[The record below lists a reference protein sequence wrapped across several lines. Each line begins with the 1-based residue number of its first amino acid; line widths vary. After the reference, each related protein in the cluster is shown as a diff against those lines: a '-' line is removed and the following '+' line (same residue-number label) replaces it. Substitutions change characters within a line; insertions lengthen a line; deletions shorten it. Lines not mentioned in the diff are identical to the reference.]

1 MRILLL
7 GADGFIG
14 RHLAFA
20 FRAAGHEV
28 IASARRTDRLEAM
41 GFQVLAADLGDPAT
55 HDPVFWRSTLAGG
68 THVVNA
74 AGLLTGTEAAFAAVH
89 HDAPAALYGAMDGG
103 WGVLISAIGIDAHTP
118 FARWRRAGEAVA
130 RAAGAVTILRPGL
143 VLADTSYGG
152 SSAVRAFAA
161 SPLRRPLIGTGRE
174 PFNPI
179 HADDLAAIILAC
191 LSAPPGPGPAN
202 GGWEVGGPEVL
213 SQDALSALIRRWLGL
228 RPTPPLH
235 LPLPV
240 ARWIGRIGDAL
251 RIGPLSAT
259 AVDQLAVG
267 VKADPGP
274 LLRALPIRPEAVSR
288 FIFRRPAGTQDL
300 WQARLFLLKPLIRL
314 SLVVLWLVSG
324 LLGIILPV
332 ADFPPALAGLPMP
345 LLWAAARL
353 GGAADLLLA
362 WLLLR
367 NIAPRATAIAQIAL
381 VGAYTIGLS
390 VLAPSLWLAPF
401 GELLKNLP
409 LFVLLL
415 THLAL
420 CEER

>member
-1 MRILLL
+1 
-7 GADGFIG
+7 
-14 RHLAFA
+14 
-20 FRAAGHEV
+20 
-28 IASARRTDRLEAM
+28 
-41 GFQVLAADLGDPAT
+41 
-55 HDPVFWRSTLAGG
+55 
-68 THVVNA
+68 
-74 AGLLTGTEAAFAAVH
+74 
-89 HDAPAALYGAMDGG
+89 
-103 WGVLISAIGIDAHTP
+103 
-118 FARWRRAGEAVA
+118 
-130 RAAGAVTILRPGL
+130 
-143 VLADTSYGG
+143 
-152 SSAVRAFAA
+152 
-161 SPLRRPLIGTGRE
+161 
-174 PFNPI
+174 
-179 HADDLAAIILAC
+179 
-191 LSAPPGPGPAN
+191 
-202 GGWEVGGPEVL
+202 VL

>member
-202 GGWEVGGPEVL
+202 GGW
-213 SQDALSALIRRWLGL
+213 
-228 RPTPPLH
+228 
-235 LPLPV
+235 
-240 ARWIGRIGDAL
+240 
-251 RIGPLSAT
+251 
-259 AVDQLAVG
+259 
-267 VKADPGP
+267 
-274 LLRALPIRPEAVSR
+274 
-288 FIFRRPAGTQDL
+288 
-300 WQARLFLLKPLIRL
+300 
-314 SLVVLWLVSG
+314 
-324 LLGIILPV
+324 
-332 ADFPPALAGLPMP
+332 
-345 LLWAAARL
+345 
-353 GGAADLLLA
+353 
-362 WLLLR
+362 
-367 NIAPRATAIAQIAL
+367 
-381 VGAYTIGLS
+381 
-390 VLAPSLWLAPF
+390 
-401 GELLKNLP
+401 
-409 LFVLLL
+409 
-415 THLAL
+415 
-420 CEER
+420 